1 MEFPRR
7 MSLVIVRLGGL
18 LGVAY
23 ACFAGAA
30 DPNKVLS
37 LAAAPLSAEAIERM
51 ARVVTELDPRINTLE
66 IRGQLASLGD
76 TGSTAQRLFRYKSP
90 DKYILFTSRTEE
102 EPAYMAMAQERAVIY
117 DVERGAILLL
127 DGAVPKVSLTLENND
142 PLVAWGF
149 VGSEKST
156 KPAPKVML
164 DFPALLTRTKT
175 GTREVE
181 DLGGGSLSFDRH
193 QHIG

>member
-7 MSLVIVRLGGL
+7 MSLAIVRLGGL

-37 LAAAPLSAEAIERM
+37 LAAAPPSAEAIERM

-76 TGSTAQRLFRYKSP
+76 TGSTAQRLF
-90 DKYILFTSRTEE
+90 
-102 EPAYMAMAQERAVIY
+102 
-117 DVERGAILLL
+117 
-127 DGAVPKVSLTLENND
+127 
-142 PLVAWGF
+142 PL
-149 VGSEKST
+149 
-156 KPAPKVML
+156 
-164 DFPALLTRTKT
+164 
-175 GTREVE
+175 
-181 DLGGGSLSFDRH
+181 
-193 QHIG
+193 